1 MKTIQIVTP
10 QNVLIEHELASVI
23 LRAIAFAVDQVAI
36 ILFVVFAYVFAEIL
50 GMSGAMAD
58 MFFYVFVLPI
68 YFLYSLIF
76 EWRNYGQ
83 TLGKMMIGLKVRR
96 LDGNEIGF
104 TEAATR
110 WMMRIVDIFATAGS
124 LAALL
129 ISSTERGQRLGDI
142 LAGTMV
148 IRQVPGNSVS
158 LDQLLNINTKENYQP
173 VYPQVQRL
181 KEEDV
186 VLIKQ
191 TLVRSSKYP
200 NEAHKTAVNTLV
212 KKLEGLL
219 EISSDKMS
227 QQEFLRTLIK
237 DYIVLTR

>member
-200 NEAHKTAVNTLV
+200 NDAHKTAVNTLV

>member
-1 MKTIQIVTP
+1 MKTIQIITP
-10 QNVLIEHELASVI
+10 QNVLIEHELASVV
-23 LRAIAFAVDQVAI
+23 LRAIAFAMDQIAI
-36 ILFVVFAYVFAEIL
+36 LLFVAFAYITVEIAGFSDFL
-50 GMSGAMAD
+50 SD
-58 MFFYVFVLPI
+58 LFFYVFVLPV
-68 YFLYSLIF
+68 YFLYSLLF

-83 TLGKMMIGLKVRR
+83 TLGKMMIGIKVRR

-129 ISSTERGQRLGDI
+129 ISSTERSQRLGDI

-148 IRQVPGNSVS
+148 IRQVAGNSVN
-158 LDQLLNINTKENYQP
+158 LDQLLKINTTENYRPQF
-173 VYPQVQRL
+173 PQVQRL
-181 KEEDV
+181 KEDDV

-191 TLVRSSKYP
+191 TLVRYGKYQ
-200 NEAHKTAVNTLV
+200 NTAHKEALNALV
-212 KKLEGLL
+212 RKLENVL
-219 EISSDKMS
+219 EISSDKMNP
-227 QQEFLRTLIK
+227 QEFLRTLIK

>member
-50 GMSGAMAD
+50 GMSGGVAD

-68 YFLYSLIF
+68 YFLYSLVF

-173 VYPQVQRL
+173 VFLQVQRL

-191 TLVRSSKYP
+191 TLVRSSKYS
-200 NEAHKTAVNTLV
+200 NDAHKTAVNTLV
-212 KKLEGLL
+212 KKLEDLL
-219 EISSDKMS
+219 EISSEKMS

>member
-50 GMSGAMAD
+50 GMSGGVAD

-68 YFLYSLIF
+68 YFLYSLVF

-212 KKLEGLL
+212 KKLESLL
-219 EISSDKMS
+219 EISAENKAPN
-227 QQEFLRTLIK
+227 EFLRTLIK

>member
-23 LRAIAFAVDQVAI
+23 LRAIAFAIDQVII
-36 ILFVVFAYVFAEIL
+36 ILFLIFTFIFVEMVGFRPL
-50 GMSGAMAD
+50 MSD
-58 MFFYVFVLPI
+58 MFLWIIVLPI
-68 YFLYSLIF
+68 YFAYSLLF
-76 EWRNYGQ
+76 EWLNYGQ

-110 WMMRIVDIFATAGS
+110 WLMRIVDIFVSAGS

-129 ISSTERGQRLGDI
+129 ISSTERSQRLGDI

-148 IRQVPGNSVS
+148 IRQVGGASITLEN
-158 LDQLLNINTKENYQP
+158 LLKINTVENYEP
-173 VYPQVQRL
+173 KYPEVQKLR
-181 KEEDV
+181 EEDV

-191 TLVRSSKYP
+191 TLVRYNKYNNDAHRKAVFTLSSK
-200 NEAHKTAVNTLV
+200 
-212 KKLEGLL
+212 LEQML
-219 EISSDKMS
+219 EISAGK
-227 QQEFLRTLIK
+227 QAKQEFLRTLIK

>member
-200 NEAHKTAVNTLV
+200 NDAHKTAVNTLV
-212 KKLEGLL
+212 KKLEDLL
-219 EISSDKMS
+219 EISAENKAPN
-227 QQEFLRTLIK
+227 EFLRTLIK

>member
-23 LRAIAFAVDQVAI
+23 LRANAFAVDQVAI

-200 NEAHKTAVNTLV
+200 NDAHKTAVNTLV
-212 KKLEGLL
+212 KKLESLL
-219 EISSDKMS
+219 EISAENKAPN
-227 QQEFLRTLIK
+227 EFLRTLIK

>member
-50 GMSGAMAD
+50 GMSGGVAD

-68 YFLYSLIF
+68 YFLYSLVF

-173 VYPQVQRL
+173 VFLQVQRL

-191 TLVRSSKYP
+191 TLVRSSKYT
-200 NEAHKTAVNTLV
+200 NDAHKTAVNTLV
-212 KKLEGLL
+212 KKLEDLL
-219 EISSDKMS
+219 EISSEKMS

>member
-200 NEAHKTAVNTLV
+200 NDAHKTAVNTLV
-212 KKLEGLL
+212 KKLESLL
-219 EISSDKMS
+219 EISAENKAPN
-227 QQEFLRTLIK
+227 EFLRTLIK

>member
-1 MKTIQIVTP
+1 MKTIQIITP

-23 LRAIAFAVDQVAI
+23 LRAIAFAVDQVII
-36 ILFVVFAYVFAEIL
+36 ILFVVFAYIFAEIL
-50 GMSGAMAD
+50 GMTGAMTD
-58 MFFYVFVLPI
+58 MFFYVFVIPI

-148 IRQVPGNSVS
+148 IRQVAGSSVN
-158 LDQLLNINTKENYQP
+158 LDQLLKINTTKEYVP
-173 VYPQVQRL
+173 KFLQVQRL
-181 KEEDV
+181 KEDDV

-191 TLVRSSKYP
+191 TLVRSSKYQ
-200 NEAHKTAVNTLV
+200 NEAHKQAVNALV
-212 KKLEGLL
+212 KKLENML
-219 EISSDKMS
+219 EISAENMNP
-227 QQEFLRTLIK
+227 QEFLRTLIK

>member
-36 ILFVVFAYVFAEIL
+36 ILFVVFAYVFAEIF

-200 NEAHKTAVNTLV
+200 NDAHKTAVNTLV
-212 KKLEGLL
+212 KKLESLL
-219 EISSDKMS
+219 EISAENKAPN
-227 QQEFLRTLIK
+227 EFLRTLIK